1 MVALMRAWYDVSVDI
16 SDGVH
21 EGATRWLADLAS
33 ATAGQD
39 PHLFRSLFDTSAVW
53 RDNAA
58 VTWSFEQAHDRDA
71 FEQRW
76 LTAAA
81 EMEATNFRFTDEWHL
96 PGEVVTN
103 GAPAFELIFAFETS
117 VGHCTGLVSG
127 DADPSAPYGFHATL
141 MYTRLDELKSAPTRP
156 PFPKGYGFTPDHPE
170 QNWLENREVRH
181 SFEDRDPTVLIVGG
195 GHGGMSVAA
204 SLDRIGIDNL
214 IIDKNPRVGDNWR
227 LRYHNLAL
235 HNPTAMN
242 HLPYINFPDNFPE
255 YLPKDKFANFLETYA
270 ENLDLAFWTST
281 EFLDGAY
288 DEETKTWTARMRLA
302 DGSERVMH
310 PRHIVMAT
318 GGIGGPPNI
327 PDLPGLGTF
336 AGEVKHSSQFTGPE
350 DYADK
355 RVVVIGVGTSAHDI
369 SADLC
374 QAGIDVTM
382 VQRGPVIVVNIE
394 TANLIYS
401 DFATQAAPLKLL
413 DLRAA
418 AAFIYPTKMVGR
430 AKDYVKLAV
439 ERDRDIL
446 QRLEAAGMELGQ
458 GDDGTG
464 WFVHAIRYNSGYYIN
479 VGASELIADGHI
491 KLQQWKNVDEFVS
504 DGLRLKDG
512 TVVPADLVILATGY
526 QNRNAELSHFFNQ
539 EVADK
544 VGPILVFN
552 EKGEMR
558 STYTQTAQEG
568 LWIWAGGT
576 AQTRWYGPITAMLI
590 AAELQGIAPEPDV
603 RRNKVAV

>member
-1 MVALMRAWYDVSVDI
+1 
-16 SDGVH
+16 VH
-21 EGATRWLADLAS
+21 EGAARWLADLAK
-33 ATAGQD
+33 ATEGQD
-39 PHLFRSLFDTSAVW
+39 KTLFRSLFEENATW

-58 VTWSFEQAHDRDA
+58 VTWTFESSQDRDA

-76 LTAAA
+76 LPTAS

-96 PGEVVTN
+96 PGDVVVN

-117 VGHCTGLVSG
+117 VGNCTALVLG
-127 DADPSAPYGFHATL
+127 DSDPASPYGFRATT
-141 MYTRLDELKSAPTRP
+141 MYTRLDELKAAPVRP
-156 PFPKGYGFTPDHPE
+156 SPPSGYGYTPDFPE
-170 QNWLENREVRH
+170 QNWLENREARH

-195 GHGGMSVAA
+195 GHGGMSMAA

-214 IIDKNPRVGDNWR
+214 IVDKNPRVGDNWR

-242 HLPYINFPDNFPE
+242 HLPYIQFPENFPE
-255 YLPKDKFANFLETYA
+255 YLSKDKFANFLETYA

-281 EFLDGAY
+281 EFLGGTY
-288 DEETKTWTARMRLA
+288 DKEAKTWTARLRLA

-310 PRHIVMAT
+310 PQHIVMAT
-318 GGIGGPPNI
+318 GGIGGLPNI
-327 PDLPGLGTF
+327 PELPGLDAF
-336 AGEVKHSSQFTGPE
+336 AGEVEHSTQFTGPE
-350 DYADK
+350 DHAGK
-355 RVVVIGVGTSAHDI
+355 KVVVIGVGTSAHDI

-374 QAGIDVTM
+374 RAGIDVTM
-382 VQRGPVIVVNIE
+382 VQRGPLIVVNIE

-401 DFATQAAPLKLL
+401 DFSQKVAPLEVI

-430 AKDYVKLAV
+430 AKDYVKLAE

-446 QRLEAAGMELGQ
+446 QGLEAAGMELWQ
-458 GDDGTG
+458 GEDGTG

-479 VGASELIADGHI
+479 VGTSELIADGQI
-491 KLQQWKNVDEFVS
+491 KLQQWRDVDQFVS
-504 DGLRLKDG
+504 DGLRLQDG
-512 TVVPADLVILATGY
+512 TVIPADLVILATGF
-526 QNRNAELSHFFNQ
+526 QNRNAELAYFFDQ

-544 VGPILVFN
+544 IGPIFVFD

-558 STYTQTAQEG
+558 NTYTPTAQEG
-568 LWIWAGGT
+568 LWIWAGG
-576 AQTRWYGPITAMLI
+576 AAPTRWYAPTAAALI
-590 AAELQGIAPEPDV
+590 AAELKGIAPEPDV
-603 RRNKVAV
+603 RRREVAV